1 MHEHRRIQNSK
12 AILLILFAFSL
23 SLLVST
29 ASLAQDSL
37 HPPHSEQID
46 APACQL
52 IPDWD
57 SVRAATCTKTEIA
70 DWLADIKHWRAE
82 HLLRIGYD
90 GSQYARPELAWAKSS
105 FVQPQMMIHD
115 RFFYDP
121 ADQKYT
127 VDRYLADLDRRYG
140 GIDSVLLWPTYP
152 NIGIDSRNQYDLF
165 RDMPGGISEMKRVVD
180 QFHARGVRVLFPVM
194 MWDQGTRDEGEP
206 NWMATS
212 RYLAQIGADGINGD
226 TLEGMARVFRTA
238 SDSFGHPLVLE
249 PEQNLG
255 SNEMLAYNNMSWG
268 YWKYDFP
275 PAVSTY
281 KWLEPRHMV
290 NVCDRWAHDHTDDL
304 QSAFFNGVGFE
315 SWENIWGIWNQMT
328 PRDAES
334 LRRIAT
340 IERAYHSLLTSS
352 AWEPDVFMQQFGVF
366 ASRWPGEGSTL
377 WTVVNRNHYPV
388 AGQQL
393 VVPFKEGARY
403 FDLWHGVEIMP
414 AKENGNIV
422 ISFDLEPDGY
432 GAILETSSTD
442 QHLSELLLTMHK
454 LAVKPLSEFSR
465 QWVSLSQHI
474 VEMPKTLPSAS
485 APAGMVRVP
494 GSNFTFQVNGIE
506 IEGMNDEG
514 VDIQYPWETSARRFH
529 ESQLHIPSFWIDIHP
544 VTNAEFKAFL
554 DATHYHPADDHNFL
568 KDWNGPTFPTGW
580 ANKPVTWVSLEDA
593 QAYAHWAGKRL
604 PHEWEWQYAAQGND
618 ERAYPW
624 GNDWNQD
631 AVPTPD
637 RGRDS
642 QPASD
647 VDAHPKGAS
656 PFGVLDL
663 VGNVW
668 QWTDEYTDEHT
679 RTAVLRGGSHYQPQ
693 GSRWYFPQA
702 YKLSEHGKYL
712 LMAPSIDRSANI
724 GFRCVVDAQ

>member
-1 MHEHRRIQNSK
+1 MHEHRRIENSK
-12 AILLILFAFSL
+12 PISSILFVFFL
-23 SLLVST
+23 SLLALRVS
-29 ASLAQDSL
+29 SAQDSL

-46 APACQL
+46 APACQAV
-52 IPDWD
+52 PDWD
-57 SVRAATCTKTEIA
+57 SVRAATCTKAEIA
-70 DWLADIKHWRAE
+70 EWLADIKHWRAE

-90 GSQYARPELAWAKSS
+90 GSQYARPELSWAQES

-121 ADQKYT
+121 SDRQYT

-152 NIGIDSRNQYDLF
+152 NLGIDSRNQYDLF
-165 RDMPGGISEMKRVVD
+165 RDMPGGISGMKKIVD
-180 QFHARGVRVLFPVM
+180 QFHARGIRVLFPVM

-238 SDSFGHPLVLE
+238 SDSLGHPLVLE
-249 PEQNLG
+249 PELGFG

-268 YWKYDFP
+268 YWKYDFA

-290 NVCDRWAHDHTDDL
+290 HVCDRWAHDHTDDL

-352 AWEPDVFMQQFGVF
+352 TWEPDVFTQQFGIF
-366 ASRWPGEGSTL
+366 ASRWPGEASTL
-377 WTVVNRNHYPV
+377 WTVVNRNHYLV
-388 AGQQL
+388 TGRQL

-403 FDLWHGVEIMP
+403 FDLWHGVEITP
-414 AKENGNIV
+414 AKENDTV
-422 ISFDLEPDGY
+422 VLSFDLDPDGY
-432 GAILETSSTD
+432 GAILETSNAD
-442 QHLSELLLTMHK
+442 QHLNNLLHVMHELALR
-454 LAVKPLSEFSR
+454 PLSEFSR
-465 QWVSLSQHI
+465 QWASLPQHI
-474 VEMPKTLPSAS
+474 VEIAKTAPPPSA
-485 APAGMVRVP
+485 PKGMVRVP
-494 GSNFTFQVNGIE
+494 EGNFTFRVNGIE

-514 VDIQYPWETSARRFH
+514 VDVQYPWEPSARRFH
-529 ESQLHIPSFWIDIHP
+529 DTQLHISSFWIDIHP

-554 DATHYHPADDHNFL
+554 DATHYLPADDHNFL
-568 KDWNGPTFPTGW
+568 KDWNRPTYPAGW
-580 ANKPVTWVSLEDA
+580 SNKPVTWVSLEDA
-593 QAYAHWAGKRL
+593 RAYAHWAGKRL

-618 ERAYPW
+618 GRTYPW
-624 GNDWNQD
+624 GNDWNPA

-656 PFGVLDL
+656 PFGVGDL

-679 RTAVLRGGSHYQPQ
+679 RAAVLRGGSHYQPQ